1 MLKKAFENDTSIQ
14 FLKEDSRYQELMREL
29 EGYENL

>member
-14 FLKEDSRYQELMREL
+14 FFKDSRYQELMREL